1 MVAEGDGI
9 AGGGEKEGKSMADKG
24 EEKNLEK
31 NSFLPTLYTD
41 FLMLIPWNWNLFIGD
56 GRG

>member
-41 FLMLIPWNWNLFIGD
+41 FLMLIP
-56 GRG
+56 